1 MSRPSNHRSISS
13 RLPYTASSRGFL
25 RFLLVLILGSWI
37 CSRLHPRNGK
47 PLGDRSFRAHESWQ
61 WTPTVDEEEGLEF

>member
-1 MSRPSNHRSISS
+1 MSRPSYHRSISS
-13 RLPYTASSRGFL
+13 RLPYIASKGGFL
-25 RFLLVLILGSWI
+25 WFLLVLILGSWV
-37 CSRLHPRNGK
+37 CHRLHPRNGN